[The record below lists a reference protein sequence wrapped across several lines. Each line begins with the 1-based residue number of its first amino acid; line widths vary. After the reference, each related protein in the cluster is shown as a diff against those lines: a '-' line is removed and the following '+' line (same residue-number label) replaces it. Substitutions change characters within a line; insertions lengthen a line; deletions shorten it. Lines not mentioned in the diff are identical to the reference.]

1 MREFVV
7 AFLRAGFTG
16 RHNSTKSYFEACK
29 SVFGI
34 DQDHSST
41 AEVYLRE
48 KNMTEIRAVAEAAL
62 ELTNVPESSWSTDI
76 LKERLLIIAQ
86 SLSRGE
92 YGMLEDAERL
102 NDPKYA
108 YATLL
113 HWIRWALVRAQRG
126 PSIITIMSLYGRR
139 FTMQRLEAARQTVD
153 EVGEKGRKTTSS
165 D

>member
-16 RHNSTKSYFEACK
+16 RFNSSKPYFEACK
-29 SVFGI
+29 SVFGL

-41 AEVYLRE
+41 VEVFLRE
-48 KNMTEIRAVAEAAL
+48 KPMSEIRAVAEAAL
-62 ELTNVPESSWSTDI
+62 ELTNIPEGLWSLDM
-76 LKERLLIIAQ
+76 LKERLLVIAET
-86 SLSRGE
+86 LSQGK
-92 YGMLEDAERL
+92 YKDAEKL

-113 HWIRWALVRAQRG
+113 HWIRWALVRVQKG

-139 FTMQRLEAARQTVD
+139 VSLRRLEAAQQTLGA
-153 EVGEKGRKTTSS
+153 VGGKGGKTTSS
-165 D
+165 G

>member
-16 RHNSTKSYFEACK
+16 RYNSTKSYFEACK

-41 AEVYLRE
+41 AEAFLKE
-48 KNMTEIRAVAEAAL
+48 SSMSEIRAVADAAL
-62 ELTNVPESSWSTDI
+62 EMTNVPESQWSLDM
-76 LKERLLIIAQ
+76 LKERIPIIAE
-86 SLSRGE
+86 SLSQGK
-92 YGMLEDAERL
+92 YGKLKDAERL
-102 NDPKYA
+102 KDPKDA

-113 HWIRWALVRAQRG
+113 HWIRWALVRVRWG

-139 FTMQRLEAARQTVD
+139 VTLQRLEAAQQTLN
-153 EVGEKGRKTTSS
+153 EAGEKGE
-165 D
+165 